1 VKLRAH
7 TKWKIVPGLVLLVV
21 SPIRIFSIPN
31 TAEHI
36 AFDLAGIGW
45 WGFVCWLLWSGGFSR
60 NPPNSNDDPN
70 QNGSLGSII
79 SKQPTTDRPVVS
91 QFAGCDG
98 ETVELRSTG
107 QPRAGAVESV
117 LRLAV
122 RRISMSTTLENFV
135 TTGADFAEGARRA
148 LEAERCALVVVD
160 IQEKLLPPIFQKE
173 QLVRN
178 AKLLIR
184 AAVVLKIPALM
195 STQYAKGLGGTVP
208 EVASLLPET
217 EAIDKNLFSCF
228 GSDVFCTLLKRLP
241 GKRNTLLLCGMESHI
256 CVTQTALAAL
266 REGYIVHVASDAVSS
281 RTEWNW
287 KIGLER
293 MRAAGAVISSTEMM
307 IYELMRSSA
316 SPAFKEM
323 LPYLKG

>member
-1 VKLRAH
+1 MSS
-7 TKWKIVPGLVLLVV
+7 T
-21 SPIRIFSIPN
+21 FESIATPSN
-31 TAEHI
+31 RYAEV
-36 AFDLAGIGW
+36 A
-45 WGFVCWLLWSGGFSR
+45 
-60 NPPNSNDDPN
+60 
-70 QNGSLGSII
+70 
-79 SKQPTTDRPVVS
+79 
-91 QFAGCDG
+91 
-98 ETVELRSTG
+98 
-107 QPRAGAVESV
+107 
-117 LRLAV
+117 RL
-122 RRISMSTTLENFV
+122 
-135 TTGADFAEGARRA
+135 A
-148 LEAERCALVVVD
+148 LEAERCALLVID

-178 AKLLIR
+178 AQLLIR
-184 AAVVLKIPALM
+184 AAGVLKIPAIV
-195 STQYAKGLGGTVP
+195 STQYAKGLGGTVA

-228 GSDVFCTLLKRLP
+228 GSEVFCTLLKRLP
-241 GKRNTLLLCGMESHI
+241 GQRNTLLLCGMESHI

-307 IYELMRSSA
+307 IYELMRSSGSA
-316 SPAFKEM
+316 AFKEM